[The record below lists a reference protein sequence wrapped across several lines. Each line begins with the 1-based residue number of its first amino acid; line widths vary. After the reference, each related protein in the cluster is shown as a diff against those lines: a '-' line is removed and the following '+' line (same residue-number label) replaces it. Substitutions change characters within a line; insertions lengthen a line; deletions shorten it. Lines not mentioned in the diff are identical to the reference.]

1 MTHSFKNPIKL
12 EKPDISALKRE
23 GYTPADMH
31 LHTCYSDGLTKIPD
45 LIRYAEKKGISLSVT
60 DHNEIG
66 GALNAEKYAG
76 DTLIIPGIEL
86 DTKEGPHLLIYFYTS
101 DDLSDFFNDLNR
113 EKSELSPALTKN
125 LPVIKCL
132 TLAEQYDCL
141 RVAAHPFGY
150 YGINRGV
157 LKCINKNMLPGV
169 MDHLDGIEAICGGMM
184 KGLNEKS
191 MDYARNND
199 IPFTGGSDAHILPD
213 VGNVLTGSYG
223 ETVEEF
229 LSEIYKRNN
238 MVIGKSGGLLNK
250 GATAGVIAWSFVPY
264 TISYLS
270 AHYSVKKE
278 KLQDVFRSNK

>member
-1 MTHSFKNPIKL
+1 MTHSLYNPIKL
-12 EKPDISALKRE
+12 EKPDISALKKD

-45 LIRYAEKKGISLSVT
+45 LLRYAEKKGISLSVT

-66 GALNAEKYAG
+66 GALKAEKYAE

-101 DDLSDFFNDLNR
+101 DDLSEFFNDFNR
-113 EKSELSPALTKN
+113 EKAELSPSLTKN
-125 LPVIKCL
+125 LPVMKCL
-132 TLAEQYDCL
+132 TLAGRYDCL
-141 RVAAHPFGY
+141 IVAAHPFGY

-157 LKCINKNMLPGV
+157 LKCVDKNMLPGV
-169 MDHLDGIEAICGGMM
+169 MDHLDGIEAICGGMIR
-184 KGLNEKS
+184 GLNEKS
-191 MDYARNND
+191 MQYAWDND
-199 IPFTGGSDAHILPD
+199 IPFTGGSDAHILSD

-229 LSEIYKRNN
+229 LSGIVNRKNI
-238 MVIGKSGGLLNK
+238 VIGSSGNCFNK

-264 TISYLS
+264 TLSYLS
-270 AHYSVKKE
+270 AHYSVNKKRISDIFSSD
-278 KLQDVFRSNK
+278 K